1 MTGHQIDRVRCFHRL
16 VTQRAGALD
25 DHFLGRD
32 RPLGES
38 RVLFEIGDGG
48 ATLRELRARLG
59 LDSGYL
65 SRLVQSLCDRG
76 LVTLRAHDADERVRR
91 AQLTRT
97 GRAELREVNRR
108 SDHVARD
115 ILAPL
120 TAKQRERLTN
130 AMDEVRRLLDV
141 AGARF
146 DVVDPR
152 TADAQWC
159 LAQYYAELAK
169 RFDHGFDP
177 VKSIPVD
184 DAELRPPRGAF
195 VIGRIDGRPV
205 ACGLLKRLTPRI
217 GYLKR
222 MWVSPS
228 MRGCGFGRRTLEE
241 LESQARGLGMTTLRL
256 ETNRALTE
264 AIELYRTSGY
274 REVAPFNDELYAH
287 HWFEK
292 RLGRRRV

>member
-1 MTGHQIDRVRCFHRL
+1 MTGDQIDRVRCFHRL

-38 RVLFEIGDGG
+38 RVLFEIGRDG
-48 ATLRELRARLG
+48 ATLRDLRARLG

-120 TAKQRERLTN
+120 TATQRERLTK
-130 AMDEVRRLLDV
+130 AMDEVRRLLEV

-146 DVVDPR
+146 EVVDPR
-152 TADAQWC
+152 AGDAQWC
-159 LAQYYAELAK
+159 LAQYYGELAN
-169 RFDHGFDP
+169 RFDGGFDP
-177 VKSIPVD
+177 GKSMPVD

-205 ACGLLKRLTPRI
+205 ACGLLKQLTPRI

-241 LESQARGLGMTTLRL
+241 LESHARRLGMTTLRL

-264 AIELYRTSGY
+264 AIQLYRASGY
-274 REVAPFNDELYAH
+274 REVAAFNDERYAH

-292 RLGRRRV
+292 RLSRR

>member
-1 MTGHQIDRVRCFHRL
+1 MTGDQIDRVRCFHRL

-38 RVLFEIGDGG
+38 RVLFEIGGDG
-48 ATLRELRARLG
+48 ATLRDLRARLG

-91 AQLTRT
+91 AQLTRI

-120 TAKQRERLTN
+120 TATQRERLTK
-130 AMDEVRRLLDV
+130 AMDEVRRLLEV

-146 DVVDPR
+146 EVVDPR
-152 TADAQWC
+152 AGDAQWC
-159 LAQYYAELAK
+159 LAQYYGELAN
-169 RFDHGFDP
+169 RFDGGFDP
-177 VKSIPVD
+177 GKSMPVD

-205 ACGLLKRLTPRI
+205 ACGLLKQLTPRI

-241 LESQARGLGMTTLRL
+241 LESHARRLGMTTLRL

-264 AIELYRTSGY
+264 AIQLYRASGY
-274 REVAPFNDELYAH
+274 REVAAFNDERYAH

-292 RLGRRRV
+292 RLSRR

>member
-1 MTGHQIDRVRCFHRL
+1 MTGDQIARVRCFHRL

-38 RVLFEIGDGG
+38 RVLFEIGGDG
-48 ATLRELRARLG
+48 ATLRDLRARLG

-120 TAKQRERLTN
+120 TATQRERLTK
-130 AMDEVRRLLDV
+130 AMDEVRRLLEV
-141 AGARF
+141 AAARF
-146 DVVDPR
+146 EVVDPR
-152 TADAQWC
+152 AGDAQWC
-159 LAQYYAELAK
+159 LAQYYAELAN
-169 RFDHGFDP
+169 RFDGGFDP
-177 VKSIPVD
+177 GKSMPVD

-205 ACGLLKRLTPRI
+205 ACGLLKQLTPRI

-241 LESQARGLGMTTLRL
+241 LESHARRLGMTTLRL

-264 AIELYRTSGY
+264 AIQLYRASGY
-274 REVAPFNDELYAH
+274 REVAAFNDERYAH

-292 RLGRRRV
+292 RLGRR

>member
-1 MTGHQIDRVRCFHRL
+1 
-16 VTQRAGALD
+16 
-25 DHFLGRD
+25 
-32 RPLGES
+32 
-38 RVLFEIGDGG
+38 VLFEIGRDG
-48 ATLRELRARLG
+48 ATLRDLRARLG

-120 TAKQRERLTN
+120 TATQRERLTK
-130 AMDEVRRLLDV
+130 AMDEVRRLLEV

-146 DVVDPR
+146 EVVDPR
-152 TADAQWC
+152 AGDAQWC
-159 LAQYYAELAK
+159 LAQYYGELAN
-169 RFDHGFDP
+169 RFDGGFDP
-177 VKSIPVD
+177 GKSMPVD

-205 ACGLLKRLTPRI
+205 ACGLLKQLTPRI

-241 LESQARGLGMTTLRL
+241 LESHARRLGMTTLRL

-264 AIELYRTSGY
+264 AIQLYRASGY
-274 REVAPFNDELYAH
+274 REVAAFNDERYAH

-292 RLGRRRV
+292 RLSRR

>member
-1 MTGHQIDRVRCFHRL
+1 MTGDQIDRVRSFHRL

-38 RVLFEIGDGG
+38 RVLYEIGDDG

-76 LVTLRAHDADERVRR
+76 LVTLRAHDDDVRVKR

-108 SDHVARD
+108 SDQVARD

-120 TAKQRERLTN
+120 TASQCERLTS

-146 DVVDPR
+146 EILDPR
-152 TADAQWC
+152 SADAQWC
-159 LAQYYAELAK
+159 LAQYYAELAQ
-169 RFDHGFDP
+169 RFDQGFDP
-177 VKSIPVD
+177 AKSIPVD
-184 DAELRPPRGAF
+184 AAELQPPRGAF

-205 ACGLLKRLTPRI
+205 ACGLLKRLAPRI

-228 MRGCGFGRRTLEE
+228 MRGCGFGRRTLHE
-241 LESQARGLGMTTLRL
+241 LESHARDLGMTKLRL

-274 REVAPFNDELYAH
+274 REVAPFNDERYAH

-292 RLGRRRV
+292 RLSRR

>member
-1 MTGHQIDRVRCFHRL
+1 MTGDQIDRVRCFHRL

-38 RVLFEIGDGG
+38 RVLFEIGGDG
-48 ATLRELRARLG
+48 ATLRDLRARLG

-120 TAKQRERLTN
+120 TATQRERLTK
-130 AMDEVRRLLDV
+130 AMDEVRRLLEV

-146 DVVDPR
+146 EVVDPR
-152 TADAQWC
+152 AGDAQWC
-159 LAQYYAELAK
+159 LAQYYGELAN
-169 RFDHGFDP
+169 RFDGGFDP
-177 VKSIPVD
+177 GKSMPVD

-205 ACGLLKRLTPRI
+205 ACGLLKQLTPRI

-241 LESQARGLGMTTLRL
+241 LESHARRLGMTTLRL

-264 AIELYRTSGY
+264 AIQLYRASGY
-274 REVAPFNDELYAH
+274 REVAAFNDERYAH

-292 RLGRRRV
+292 RLSRR

>member
-1 MTGHQIDRVRCFHRL
+1 MTGDQIDRVRCFHRL

-38 RVLFEIGDGG
+38 RVLFEIGADG

-76 LVTLRAHDADERVRR
+76 LVTLRAHDADERVKR

-115 ILAPL
+115 ILTPL
-120 TAKQRERLTN
+120 TATQRERLTK
-130 AMDEVRRLLDV
+130 AMDEVRRLLEV

-146 DVVDPR
+146 EVVDPR
-152 TADAQWC
+152 AGDAQWC
-159 LAQYYAELAK
+159 LAQYYAELAN
-169 RFDHGFDP
+169 RFDGGFDP
-177 VKSIPVD
+177 GKSMPVD
-184 DAELRPPRGAF
+184 DAELRPPSGAF
-195 VIGRIDGRPV
+195 VIGRIDGRAI

-241 LESQARGLGMTTLRL
+241 LESHARRLGMTTLRL

-264 AIELYRTSGY
+264 AIQLYRASGY
-274 REVAPFNDELYAH
+274 REVAAFNDERYAH

-292 RLGRRRV
+292 RLGRR

>member
-1 MTGHQIDRVRCFHRL
+1 MTGDQIDRVRCFHRL
-16 VTQRAGALD
+16 VTKRAGALD

-38 RVLFEIGDGG
+38 RVLFEIGGDG
-48 ATLRELRARLG
+48 ATLRDLRARLG

-120 TAKQRERLTN
+120 TATQRERLTK
-130 AMDEVRRLLDV
+130 AMDEVRRLLEV

-146 DVVDPR
+146 EVVDPR
-152 TADAQWC
+152 AGDAQWC
-159 LAQYYAELAK
+159 LAQYYGELAN
-169 RFDHGFDP
+169 RFDGGFDP
-177 VKSIPVD
+177 GKSMPVD

-205 ACGLLKRLTPRI
+205 ACGLLKQLTPRI

-241 LESQARGLGMTTLRL
+241 LESHARRLGMTTLRL
-256 ETNRALTE
+256 ESNRALTE
-264 AIELYRTSGY
+264 AIQLYRASGY
-274 REVAPFNDELYAH
+274 REVAAFNDERYAH

-292 RLGRRRV
+292 RLSRR